1 MPFQSWPRPA
11 PVRAGVLAAALMLT
25 AIACSHVTPLGP
37 AGDVPQ
43 SHQLRSPIILQAMSV
58 QYTTPAGGCPAGFTK
73 LSAPGQGPGCYR
85 PLGAP
90 VTITS
95 AAVGPGPTASPASP
109 PNAPP
114 SEYGL
119 LIALPAA
126 DRAELTA
133 VTTQAY
139 NSQGAVD
146 ISVAGK
152 TWALPMAQAPMTHGW
167 FTIMLPSKNE
177 VLQLQRILTSPG

>member
-1 MPFQSWPRPA
+1 MPLQSWPRPA
-11 PVRAGVLAAALMLT
+11 LVLASVLAAALMLT
-25 AIACSHVTPLGP
+25 AVACSHVTPLGP
-37 AGDVPQ
+37 AGNVPQ
-43 SHQLRSPIILQAMSV
+43 PHQLRSPIVLQAMRV
-58 QYTTPAGGCPAGFTK
+58 QVPSLAGGCPASFTK
-73 LSAPGQGPGCYR
+73 LSAPGQSPECYR

-95 AAVGPGPTASPASP
+95 AAVGPGPTVSPASP

-133 VTTQAY
+133 VTTQASD
-139 NSQGAVD
+139 SQGAVD